1 MTLPGLDAYPDPAP
15 TKTAAGYLA
24 WLHEQDYDG
33 WTFWCLAGAA
43 GRGDP
48 GCEWVVL
55 VRDRQMREACVDLRT
70 GAVVK
75 WGERL

>member
-15 TKTAAGYLA
+15 AKTGIGYLT
-24 WLHEQDYDG
+24 WLSEQDYDG